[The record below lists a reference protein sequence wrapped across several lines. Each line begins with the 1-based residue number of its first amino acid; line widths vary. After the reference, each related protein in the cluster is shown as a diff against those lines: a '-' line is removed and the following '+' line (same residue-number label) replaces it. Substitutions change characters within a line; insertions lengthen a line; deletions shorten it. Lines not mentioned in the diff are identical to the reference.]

1 MKRLYP
7 KVMTLLAISFYS
19 ASSYS
24 FTTTNSFLCSEL
36 KDRQKDT
43 ISTNFD
49 HNPFET
55 IETFIK
61 ISHGDF
67 DDDQKNLAVERSFD
81 LGMIFHQTQKHH
93 DKSSIFKNLYMNKI
107 KNDFFGLYS
116 RLFKK
121 PTKILMSK
129 LKDQMNPET
138 VKKLNQGSVI
148 FTNLSRYRCSAD
160 DETLMGCSGR
170 YYVLY
175 STLSPELS
183 CNTTDLKDAYQV
195 KFFLSYNKKYGFKIA
210 DIEMSGTRIVLQTFK
225 YINELK
231 TRGYNRE
238 ALISRFKSLKGSSKS
253 FVFPSRLTHSRA
265 VMAITESDQSRLP
278 SSLED
283 L

>member
-1 MKRLYP
+1 MIF
-7 KVMTLLAISFYS
+7 LAISIYS
-19 ASSYS
+19 VSSYS
-24 FTTTNSFLCSEL
+24 FTSTNSFLCNEL
-36 KDRQKDT
+36 KDRQKDA

-55 IETFIK
+55 IETLVK

-67 DDDQKNLAVERSFD
+67 KDDQKNLAIERSFD
-81 LGMIFHQTQKHH
+81 LSMIFHQTQKHH
-93 DKSSIFKNLYMNKI
+93 DKSSTFKTLYMNKI

-116 RLFKK
+116 RLFKN

-129 LKDQMNPET
+129 NKDQMSSEI
-138 VKKLNQGSVI
+138 KERLDQGSII
-148 FTNLSRYRCSAD
+148 FTNLSRYRCSAE
-160 DETLMGCSGR
+160 DENLLGCSGG
-170 YYVLY
+170 YYVLF

-183 CNTTDLKDAYQV
+183 CSTTDLKDAYQI

-231 TRGYNRE
+231 SNGYNKE
-238 ALISRFKSLKGSSKS
+238 ALISRFKSFKNDSKN
-253 FVFPSRLTHSRA
+253 FVFPTRLTHSRA
-265 VMAITESDQSRLP
+265 VMAITEPDKTRVP

-283 L
+283 DL

>member
-1 MKRLYP
+1 
-7 KVMTLLAISFYS
+7 MTLLTISIYS
-19 ASSYS
+19 VTSYS
-24 FTTTNSFLCSEL
+24 FTSTNSFLCSEL
-36 KDRQKDT
+36 KDRQKDA

-55 IETFIK
+55 IETLIK
-61 ISHGDF
+61 ISHGNF

-81 LGMIFHQTQKHH
+81 LGMVFRQTNKHH
-93 DKSSIFKNLYMNKI
+93 DNSSAFKTLYMNKI

-121 PTKILMSK
+121 PTKVLMSK
-129 LKDQMNPET
+129 HKDQMSPEIKET
-138 VKKLNQGSVI
+138 LDQGSII
-148 FTNLSRYRCSAD
+148 FTNLSRYKCTAD
-160 DETLMGCSGR
+160 DESLLGCSGG
-170 YYVLY
+170 YYVLF

-183 CNTTDLKDAYQV
+183 CNTSDLKDAFQV

-210 DIEMSGTRIVLQTFK
+210 DVEMSGTRVVLKTFK
-225 YINELK
+225 YIEELK
-231 TRGYNRE
+231 SKGYNRE
-238 ALISRFKSLKGSSKS
+238 ALISRFKNLEGDSKS

-265 VMAITESDQSRLP
+265 VMAITESDKSRLP